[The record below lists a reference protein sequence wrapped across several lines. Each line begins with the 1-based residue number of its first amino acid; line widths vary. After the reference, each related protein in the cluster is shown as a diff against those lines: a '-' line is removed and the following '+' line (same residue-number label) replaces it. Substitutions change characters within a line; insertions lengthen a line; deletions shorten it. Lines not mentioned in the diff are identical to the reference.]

1 MLSSSVLLDSTQ
13 VKFLVSITDFLCFFF
28 KEIKEYVLQLS
39 RIISII
45 LLIFSYQT
53 PVYNATEQDILLRV
67 LLTLRKYALLDS
79 CLKSIISLVK
89 KVSNRE

>member
-53 PVYNATEQDILLRV
+53 PSVQCHRARHTTTCFINPEKICIT
-67 LLTLRKYALLDS
+67 
-79 CLKSIISLVK
+79 
-89 KVSNRE
+89 